1 MRTLQKTPVRKA
13 SGKKERECQVLLA
26 LVELYIRTEKPIG
39 SNTLRDL
46 KLQQFSSATLRNYF
60 TSLENEGYLHQL
72 HSSGGR
78 IPTQK
83 AYRVYAEEALRP
95 SQTKE
100 RPPLKKQDQELL
112 QQLRTPD
119 SAEVSELLERGA
131 ELLSRLTR
139 RAVFLSAPKFD
150 HDLIADLKLVAIDQN
165 RCLCVILTSFGLV
178 KTELLHTEEK
188 LHAFSA
194 KRIEAYFHWRLT
206 GQDPPAEIS
215 ESEQEIANRFYN
227 EILVRYIVGYSNFS
241 EEEIYRTGL
250 SQLLH
255 YPDYAAETGK
265 LASCLSLFEN
275 PHKMRLLLRECT
287 KLRELKYWI
296 GDQLPLE
303 TPGANE
309 CAVLAV
315 PYYVGPR
322 AVGAIGLLGPIS
334 APYPALFELLKQFSE
349 ALSEGLTNR
358 IYRFGITYRQP
369 NNRLASI
376 EQEKTLLLEDK
387 RG

>member
-1 MRTLQKTPVRKA
+1 MRALQKTPARKPF
-13 SGKKERECQVLLA
+13 GKKERQLQVLLA

-39 SNTLRDL
+39 SNTLREL

-60 TSLENEGYLHQL
+60 TVLENEGYLHQL

-83 AYRVYAEEALRP
+83 AYRVYAEQALNS
-95 SQTKE
+95 SQTKD
-100 RPPLKKQDQELL
+100 RPFLKKQEQELL
-112 QQLRTPD
+112 QQLRAPEST
-119 SAEVSELLERGA
+119 EVSELLQRGA

-150 HDLIADLKLVAIDQN
+150 HDLIADLKLLAIDQN
-165 RCLCVILTSFGLV
+165 RCLCAILTSFGLV

-188 LHAFSA
+188 LHAFSV

-206 GQDPPAEIS
+206 GRDPPSELS

-255 YPDYAAETGK
+255 YPDYTTETGK

-287 KLRELKYWI
+287 KMRELKYWI

-303 TPGANE
+303 TPGTNE

-315 PYYVGPR
+315 PYHVGPR
-322 AVGAIGLLGPIS
+322 AVGAIGLLGPVC
-334 APYPALFELLKQFSE
+334 APYPALFELLKHFSE
-349 ALSEGLTNR
+349 ALSEGLTNS

-387 RG
+387 RV